1 MKIWNLLIVVSL
13 VVTVGCR
20 KGVAV
25 RQPTPFH
32 KESFHKRS
40 MGSSAQELLSDQ
52 VYKSL
57 VVEIDYMKGYRPRQR
72 TLDNLR
78 NFLETYLNKPKGISI
93 VLHEITSTSSD
104 SLSMKDVAAVEAK
117 NRNRFVQHDKTA
129 IYILFTDG
137 VHPGDKIL
145 GMAYQNTSAV
155 VYGKAIKKYSSTVGR
170 LKRDELETAVLLHEI
185 GHLIGLVNKGSE
197 SQSDHG
203 DPSFHDHCTN
213 KNCLMYHSV
222 ETKSLST
229 TLLKGNIPVLDSGC
243 IEDLIANGGK
253 NVPDYNVYIKPY

>member
-1 MKIWNLLIVVSL
+1 MNIRYLWTAILFI
-13 VVTVGCR
+13 TFMGCR
-20 KGVAV
+20 KALPVV
-25 RQPTPFH
+25 QPKPFH
-32 KESFHKRS
+32 KETFHKRA

-57 VVEIDYMKGYRPRQR
+57 VVEIDYMKGYKPRQR

-93 VLHEITSTSSD
+93 VLHEVASTTSD
-104 SLSMKDVAAVEAK
+104 SLSMSDVAGFEDK
-117 NRNRFVQHDKTA
+117 NRNRFVHQDKTS

-137 VHPGDKIL
+137 VHPGGRIL

-155 VYGKAIKKYSSTVGR
+155 VYGKEIRKHSSVAGR
-170 LKRDELETAVLLHEI
+170 LKREELETAVLLHEI

-197 SQSDHG
+197 SQADHV

-222 ETKSLST
+222 ETKSLSSI
-229 TLLKGNIPVLDSGC
+229 LLKGSIPVLDSRC
-243 IEDLIANGGK
+243 IEDLIANGGR
-253 NVPDYNVYIKPY
+253 NTPDYNLFIKPY